1 MQKAEANLYE
11 NCLMNYNSFKSS
23 TSSEYT
29 NPLYSNVSNLL
40 NFPTML
46 ESSINNWQLSSINYP
61 RTNTRTFKSVNNCDC
76 PNCQESPFIESAHQK
91 LIPTILS
98 SNDSLNQYPIIHNCH
113 VPGCGKVYKKSSHL
127 KAHLRW
133 HTGERPFVCNWLF
146 CGKRFARS
154 DELQQHI
161 RLHQESK
168 DRASNTNLSPK
179 KELKQHDKDLA
190 MKLTCEFCYRSYSKS
205 DLLMKHIK
213 SQHSSIR
220 N

>member
-1 MQKAEANLYE
+1 MS
-11 NCLMNYNSFKSS
+11 YNNFKSS
-23 TSSEYT
+23 SRTDYS
-29 NPLYSNVSNLL
+29 NPLYSNVSSLL

-46 ESSINNWQLSSINYP
+46 ETSINSWPLSNINYP
-61 RTNTRTFKSVNNCDC
+61 RSSTRGYSSVGNCEC
-76 PNCQESPFIESAHQK
+76 PNCQETPFIENTHQK
-91 LIPTILS
+91 LLPTIMNAS
-98 SNDSLNQYPIIHNCH
+98 ESLGQYPILHNCH

-161 RLHQESK
+161 RLHQETK
-168 DRASNTNLSPK
+168 DNTNSTALSPK
-179 KELKQHDKDLA
+179 KELKTVDKDLGI
-190 MKLTCEFCYRSYSKS
+190 KLTCEFCYRSYSKN
-205 DLLMKHIK
+205 DLLLKHIK
-213 SQHSSIR
+213 SQHSSIH